1 MNAKNQYL
9 LLFTGNE
16 WWNKLSAEQ
25 IQQVIDQS
33 KEWYGNLAAA
43 GKVKASQALARE
55 GATISGKNARVITDG
70 PFAESKEAIGGYL
83 LLEAASLDEAI
94 AIAKACPSLRHGTTI
109 DVRPLSNDCPL
120 DFRARQ
126 LGVKSRLVEQLA
138 TA

>member
-43 GKVKASQALARE
+43 GKVKGSQALARE
-55 GATISGKNARVITDG
+55 GATISGKNPRVFTDG

-94 AIAKACPSLRHGTTI
+94 AVAKECPSLRYGTTI
-109 DVRPLSNDCPL
+109 DVRPLSHDCPL

-126 LGVKSRLVEQLA
+126 LGVKSRFVEQLA

>member
-1 MNAKNQYL
+1 MNSKNQYL
-9 LLFTGNE
+9 LLFTGKE
-16 WWNKLSAEQ
+16 WWNQLSSEQ

-33 KEWYGNLAAA
+33 KAWYGKLAAA

-55 GATISGKNARVITDG
+55 GAIVSNTRVFSDG

-83 LLEAASLDEAI
+83 LIEADSLDEAI
-94 AIAKACPSLRHGTTI
+94 AIAKESPSLLQGTTI
-109 DVRPLSNDCPL
+109 EVRPLSDECPL

-126 LGVKSRLVEQLA
+126 LGCEGRLVEQFA

>member
-1 MNAKNQYL
+1 MNSKNQYL

-33 KEWYGNLAAA
+33 KEWYGKLAAA

-55 GATISGKNARVITDG
+55 GATISGKNARVFSDG
-70 PFAESKEAIGGYL
+70 PFAESKEALGGYL
-83 LLEAASLDEAI
+83 LLEAESMDEAI
-94 AIAKACPSLRHGTTI
+94 AIAKESPSLRFGTTI
-109 DVRPLSNDCPL
+109 DVRPLSENCPL

-126 LGVKSRLVEQLA
+126 LGVAGRLVEHLA